1 MKRHIAAAL
10 FTLFATVAYADKIP
24 PKVAETI
31 KAFKI
36 NQSTLNEGVLRVR
49 YTMPIVRFENYAF
62 FVRGICQTLW
72 MGSLNKID
80 GWAGA
85 NITRIETVNDIS
97 AQGYAFIDARNSCG
111 TLGKVSGGSENEN
124 NFIAAKT
131 WICVAGN
138 PCRPR
143 RDGEKTSGD

>member
-1 MKRHIAAAL
+1 MRVVYAAVLIAL
-10 FTLFATVAYADKIP
+10 SSSAYAEPIP
-24 PKVAETI
+24 PKIAETI

-36 NQSTLNEGVLRVR
+36 NQSTLNDGVLRVR
-49 YTMPIVRFENYAF
+49 YTTPVVRFENYAF
-62 FVRGICQTLW
+62 FVKGLCQVLW
-72 MGSLNKID
+72 MGNLNKKD

-97 AQGYAFIDARNSCG
+97 AQGFAFIDARKSCG
-111 TLGKVSGGSENEN
+111 ALGQISGGSENEN
-124 NFIAAKT
+124 KFIASKT
-131 WICVAGN
+131 WVCVAGN

>member
-1 MKRHIAAAL
+1 MKRLFAAAL
-10 FTLFATVAYADKIP
+10 IMLLYTLANADQIP

-31 KAFKI
+31 KVFKI
-36 NQSTLNEGVLRVR
+36 NQSTLNDGVLRVR
-49 YTMPIVRFENYAF
+49 YTTPVVRFENYAF
-62 FVRGICQTLW
+62 FVKGLCQVLW
-72 MGSLNKID
+72 MSSPNKKD

-97 AQGYAFIDARNSCG
+97 AQGFAFIDARKSCG
-111 TLGKVSGGSENEN
+111 ALGQISGGSENEN
-124 NFIAAKT
+124 KFIASKT
-131 WICVAGN
+131 WVCVAGN

>member
-1 MKRHIAAAL
+1 MKRHIAAVI
-10 FTLFATVAYADKIP
+10 FTLLATLAHADQIP

-36 NQSTLNEGVLRVR
+36 NQSTLNDGVLRVR
-49 YTMPIVRFENYAF
+49 YTNPVVRFENYAF
-62 FVRGICQTLW
+62 FVNGICQVLW
-72 MGSLNKID
+72 MASLNKKD

-97 AQGYAFIDARNSCG
+97 AQGFAFIDARKSCG
-111 TLGKVSGGSENEN
+111 ALGQISGGSENEN
-124 NFIAAKT
+124 KFIASKT
-131 WICVAGN
+131 WVCVAGN